1 MTEIFKQGLE
11 QLEML
16 SSQGSITGL
25 VMNINDCLNEYE
37 KIIFEEA
44 STKYNANGI
53 YFRRYP
59 DNRPSIAQIF
69 IYDYSHKVFNETSAI
84 NIHKQVWNSG
94 IVPLF
99 YIFTKTDILIFNS
112 TYGPFNCKTQQLQ
125 YSLFDK
131 IKLSKEID
139 DELSKKQK
147 EYSARLFDNGYFLEQ
162 GKYKNDFDIKNSSYE
177 SLLIALKEIRR
188 NILRISEFKEVP
200 NVAHKLLVMSILL
213 KYLEERR
220 DEYGNNVFG
229 TDFFQKFG
237 NAHRFVDVFKTK
249 GACLQLFDYL
259 SNKDQYN
266 GGIFCWSDENER
278 KLLKETDLTQFSIFL
293 SGKLEKHSQISI
305 WDKYDFNFI
314 PIELI
319 SNIYEEF
326 LGKTQGVVYTP
337 PFLVNFL
344 INECMPLTQEAAIL
358 FQQNNY
364 SFKVIDP
371 ACGSGIFLVTAFK
384 RLIQWWRITNN
395 FQKPNKD
402 ILKDILRRNIYGIDK
417 DSNAVQLTYFSLCL
431 SLCDMLSPKDLYPEK
446 LHFDNLLNSNFID
459 VDFFKLI
466 EDNQIERR
474 EQYDLVIGNP
484 PFGSFAS
491 GDLYSKYAVSIE
503 RKYVKRKE
511 RLKIPKNEISL
522 LFVEQA
528 AQHLLKK
535 NGILCLILPS
545 ANFIYYSDSH
555 VFRKYFAQKYNIPQI
570 IDFTHIARILFKAA
584 SSNREGGADVATLAL
599 FAEKRKPTQDDILH
613 LIIKRTKPIKE
624 KIYFEIDKYDFN
636 WVPKQQGLGVRSI
649 DRLIW
654 KSNYLGGGRIFNLI
668 ERLSN
673 ISIKVED
680 FLVEKE
686 NNKKWIVGEGI
697 KIGNSKRNIDNY
709 TKETNRLEVL
719 QAKSTLESS
728 EQIELIALEKK
739 YAKAEYLIG
748 KEYLKSEYLTKEGI
762 LPKEKEILT
771 YKYYYKEWVR
781 KPLLFQPPLMLI
793 REVIDKDKLPIALIQ
808 KELAYSSQIIGIHCP
823 PEEINELCQFYN
835 MFHQYSRIYAF
846 FLLAK
851 TGRSLVSKANS
862 LLVEDIKSLPY
873 FNTEFNIYDID
884 KSIINDVLDYCSDF
898 RSKGENSKVVRPITS
913 KQLQEF
919 GELYVTILNSAFTNL
934 NKGKAIVTESFVFYP
949 FYFGKVPT
957 NPINSLTEIEHL
969 VQQLL
974 EKEYSFANLRIIR
987 VIRLYDENAIYLIK
1001 PNQLRYWLK
1010 SVAINDADE
1019 TFYYLS
1025 QNGL

>member
-16 SSQGSITGL
+16 SSQESTGL
-25 VMNINDCLNEYE
+25 VMSISDCQNEYE

-44 STKYNANGI
+44 NIKYNANGI
-53 YFRRYP
+53 YFRRYS

-69 IYDYSHKVFNETSAI
+69 IYDYSNENFNETVAT
-84 NIHKQVWNSG
+84 NIHKKVWNSG

-99 YIFTKTDILIFNS
+99 YIFTQTDILIFNS
-112 TYGPFNCKTQQLQ
+112 TQGPFNPKTQQLQ

-131 IKLSKEID
+131 IRLSKEID
-139 DELSKKQK
+139 DELCKKQK

-162 GKYKNDFDIKNSSYE
+162 GKYKNDFNIKNSSYE
-177 SLLIALKEIRR
+177 SLLIALKEIRK
-188 NILRISEFKEVP
+188 NILHISEFKEAP

-229 TDFFQKFG
+229 ANFFQKFG
-237 NAHRFVDVFKTK
+237 NANTFVDVFKTK

-266 GGIFCWSDENER
+266 GGIFCWNDKNER
-278 KLLKETDLTQFSIFL
+278 RLLEEVDLTQFAIFL

-305 WDKYDFNFI
+305 WDKYDFNFT

-344 INECMPLTQEAAIL
+344 INECMPLTHEAAMS
-358 FQQNNY
+358 FQQNEY

-384 RLIQWWRITNN
+384 RLIQWWRIANN

-402 ILKDILRRNIYGIDK
+402 ILKNILRRNIYGIDK
-417 DSNAVQLTYFSLCL
+417 DCNAVQLTYFSLCL

-459 VDFFKLI
+459 ADFFQLI
-466 EDNQIERR
+466 VENQIEKGA
-474 EQYDLVIGNP
+474 QYDLVIGNP
-484 PFGSFAS
+484 PFGSFVS
-491 GDLYSKYAVSIE
+491 GDLYSKYANHIDQE
-503 RKYVKRKE
+503 CINKKKRK
-511 RLKIPKNEISL
+511 KIPRNEISL
-522 LFVEQA
+522 LFAEQA
-528 AQHLLKK
+528 IQSLLKK
-535 NGILCLILPS
+535 NGLLCFILPS
-545 ANFIYYSDSH
+545 ANLIYYSDSYI
-555 VFRKYFAQKYNIPQI
+555 FRSYFAQKYNIPQI
-570 IDFTHIARILFKAA
+570 IDFTHIARVLFKAA

-599 FAEKRKPTQDDILH
+599 FAEKREPTEDDILH

-636 WVPKQQGLGVRSI
+636 WVSKQQGLGLKST

-654 KSNYLGGGRIFNLI
+654 KSNYLGGGRIFNLV

-673 ISIKVED
+673 ISARIGNFIE
-680 FLVEKE
+680 EKE
-686 NNKKWIVGEGI
+686 KNKNWIVGEGI
-697 KIGNSKRNIDNY
+697 KIGNSKRNIDTY
-709 TKETNRLEVL
+709 IKETNRLEFL
-719 QAKSTLESS
+719 QAKDSLEHFEQLELTTL
-728 EQIELIALEKK
+728 QRK
-739 YAKAEYLIG
+739 YAKAEYLVG
-748 KEYLKSEYLTKEGI
+748 KEYLKSEYLTKDGI
-762 LPKEKEILT
+762 LSKEKETLT

-793 REVIDKDKLPIALIQ
+793 REVVDKDTLPTALVQ
-808 KELAYSSQIIGIHCP
+808 KELAYSSQILGIHCP
-823 PEEINELCQFYN
+823 LEEISELREFYN
-835 MFHQYSRIYAF
+835 MFQQHSRIYAF
-846 FLLAK
+846 YLLVK

-873 FNTEFNIYDID
+873 LNTEFKLYDMD
-884 KSIINDVLDYCSDF
+884 KYIINDVLDYCSDF
-898 RSKGENSKVVRPITS
+898 RSKGEDSKVVRPVTN
-913 KQLQEF
+913 KELQEF
-919 GELYVTILNSAFTNL
+919 GELYITILNSAFANL
-934 NKGKAIVTESFVFYP
+934 SKGKAIITESFIFYP
-949 FYFGKVPT
+949 FYFGKL
-957 NPINSLTEIEHL
+957 PIKPISSITTIEHL

-974 EKEYSFANLRIIR
+974 KKEYTYANLRIIR